1 MHRERKAET
10 PVSNVDF
17 EQNGSVAVMT
27 LNRPAKLNTITAAMA
42 AEIRVLAERCN
53 SDDGIRVV
61 ILTGAGEKAFCAG
74 SDVRDLD
81 NYDSPWTF
89 RNRED
94 YCDSIRGIR
103 KPVICA
109 INGHAYGGGLE
120 LCLNSDIRLA
130 SINAT
135 FCAAEIK
142 LGWIGGGGVSFLL
155 THNIG
160 ASNAAKMLLTGEPI
174 ASAEALH
181 RGLVSEVHAPE
192 ALMPAALALASIIA
206 ARPPIAAQVA
216 KDNLRAAYAMNL
228 EMAVRYE
235 RDLQAVCMG
244 TADAA
249 EGRTAFAERRSPRF
263 TGR

>member
-1 MHRERKAET
+1 MSDVEFVLQSA
-10 PVSNVDF
+10 
-17 EQNGSVAVMT
+17 VAIIT
-27 LNRPAKLNTITAAMA
+27 LNRPTKLNTVTAAMA
-42 AEIRVLAERCN
+42 AEIKVLCERCN
-53 SDDGIRVV
+53 DEEGIRVV

-81 NYDSPWTF
+81 NYDSAWTF
-89 RNRED
+89 RNRAD
-94 YCDSIRGIR
+94 YCDSIRAIR

-109 INGHAYGGGLE
+109 VNGHAYGGGLE

-130 SINAT
+130 STNAT

-155 THNIG
+155 AHNIG
-160 ASNAAKMLLTGEPI
+160 ASNAARMLLTGEPI
-174 ASAEALH
+174 GSSEALQ
-181 RGLVSEVHAPE
+181 RGLVSDVYAPE
-192 ALMPAALALASIIA
+192 TLMTEALALAGSISE
-206 ARPPIAAQVA
+206 RPPIAAQIA

-249 EGRTAFAERRSPRF
+249 EGRAAFRDKRKPRF
-263 TGR
+263 IGR

>member
-1 MHRERKAET
+1 MSEVEFIQQG
-10 PVSNVDF
+10 P
-17 EQNGSVAVMT
+17 VAVMT
-27 LNRPAKLNTITAAMA
+27 LNRPAKLNTVTAAMA
-42 AEIRVLAERCN
+42 AEIKALAERCN
-53 SDDGIRVV
+53 GQEGIRAV

-81 NYDSPWTF
+81 NYDSAWTF
-89 RNRED
+89 RNRAD
-94 YCDSIRGIR
+94 YCDSIRAIR

-109 INGHAYGGGLE
+109 VNGHAYGGGLE

-130 SINAT
+130 STNAT

-160 ASNAAKMLLTGEPI
+160 ASNAAKMLLTGDPVG
-174 ASAEALH
+174 SAEALQ
-181 RGLVSEVHAPE
+181 RGLVSEVHAPH
-192 ALMPAALALASIIA
+192 ALMPAAMELAGLIA
-206 ARPPIAAQVA
+206 ERPPIAAQVA

-244 TADAA
+244 THDAT
-249 EGRTAFAERRSPRF
+249 EGRAAFRDKRSPRF

>member
-1 MHRERKAET
+1 VNDVEFSQHGPT
-10 PVSNVDF
+10 
-17 EQNGSVAVMT
+17 AVLT
-27 LNRPAKLNTITAAMA
+27 LNRPAKLNTVTAAMA
-42 AEIRVLAERCN
+42 AEIKVLSERC
-53 SDDGIRVV
+53 DHDEGIRVV
-61 ILTGAGEKAFCAG
+61 ILTGAGDKAFCAG

-81 NYDSPWTF
+81 TYDSAWAF
-89 RNRED
+89 RNRAD
-94 YCDSIRGIR
+94 YCDSVRAIR

-109 INGHAYGGGLE
+109 VNGHAYGGGLE

-130 SINAT
+130 STNAT

-174 ASAEALH
+174 GSAEALQ
-181 RGLVSEVHAPE
+181 RGLVSDVHPPAD
-192 ALMPAALALASIIA
+192 LMPAALALAGVIA
-206 ARPPIAAQVA
+206 ERPPIAAQVA

-249 EGRTAFAERRSPRF
+249 EGRAAFREKRSPRF
-263 TGR
+263 KGC

>member
-1 MHRERKAET
+1 
-10 PVSNVDF
+10 VSDVEF
-17 EQNGSVAVMT
+17 TRQGSIAVMT
-27 LNRPAKLNTITAAMA
+27 LNRPARLNTVTAAMA
-42 AEIRVLAERCN
+42 AEIEQYAKRCTD
-53 SDDGIRVV
+53 DDGIRVV
-61 ILTGAGEKAFCAG
+61 ILTGAGDKAFCAG

-81 NYDSPWTF
+81 CYDSPWTF
-89 RNRED
+89 RNRAD
-94 YCDSIRGIR
+94 YCDSVRAIR

-109 INGHAYGGGLE
+109 VNGHAYGGGLE

-130 SINAT
+130 STLAS

-160 ASNAAKMLLTGEPI
+160 ASNAAKMLFTGEPI
-174 ASAEALH
+174 SSTEALQ
-181 RGLVSEVHAPE
+181 RGLVSEVHPPE
-192 ALMPAALALASIIA
+192 ALMPAALALAEIIA
-206 ARPPIAAQVA
+206 SRPPIAAQVA
-216 KDNLRAAYAMNL
+216 KDNLRAAYAMHL

-249 EGRTAFAERRSPRF
+249 EGRAAFREKRSPTFR
-263 TGR
+263 GR

>member
-1 MHRERKAET
+1 MSDVEF
-10 PVSNVDF
+10 S
-17 EQNGSVAVMT
+17 QQGSVAVIT
-27 LNRPAKLNTITAAMA
+27 LDRPAKLNTVTAAMA
-42 AEIRVLAERCN
+42 AEIERLGERCDRDE
-53 SDDGIRVV
+53 SIRVV

-81 NYDSPWTF
+81 TYDSAWTF
-89 RNRED
+89 RNRAD
-94 YCDSIRGIR
+94 YCDSIRAIR

-109 INGHAYGGGLE
+109 VNGHAYGGGLE

-130 SINAT
+130 SANAT

-155 THNIG
+155 VHNVG
-160 ASNAAKMLLTGEPI
+160 ASNAARMLLTGEPVG
-174 ASAEALH
+174 SAEAL
-181 RGLVSEVHAPE
+181 RWGLVSEVHEPAG
-192 ALMPAALALASIIA
+192 LMPAAWALAQTIA
-206 ARPPIAAQVA
+206 ERPPIAAQVA

-249 EGRTAFAERRSPRF
+249 EGRAAFREKRSPRF

>member
-1 MHRERKAET
+1 
-10 PVSNVDF
+10 VSDVEF
-17 EQNGSVAVMT
+17 MQQGPVAVMT
-27 LNRPAKLNTITAAMA
+27 LNRPAKLNTVTTAMA
-42 AEIRVLAERCN
+42 AEIKVYAERCN
-53 SDDGIRVV
+53 DDDTIRVLV
-61 ILTGAGEKAFCAG
+61 LTGAGRKAFCAG

-81 NYDSPWTF
+81 DYGSAWTF
-89 RNRED
+89 RNRAE
-94 YCDSIRGIR
+94 YCDSIRAIR

-109 INGHAYGGGLE
+109 VNGHAYGGGLE

-130 SINAT
+130 ADTAT

-155 THNIG
+155 AHNIG
-160 ASNAAKMLLTGEPI
+160 ASSAAQMLLTGDPI
-174 ASAEALH
+174 GSAEALQ
-181 RGLVSEVHAPE
+181 RGLVSALHDAD
-192 ALMPAALALASIIA
+192 ALMPAAMVLAATIA
-206 ARPPIAAQVA
+206 ERPPIAVQVA
-216 KDNLRAAYAMNL
+216 KDNLRAAYAMSL

-249 EGRTAFAERRSPRF
+249 EGRAAFRDKRSPRF